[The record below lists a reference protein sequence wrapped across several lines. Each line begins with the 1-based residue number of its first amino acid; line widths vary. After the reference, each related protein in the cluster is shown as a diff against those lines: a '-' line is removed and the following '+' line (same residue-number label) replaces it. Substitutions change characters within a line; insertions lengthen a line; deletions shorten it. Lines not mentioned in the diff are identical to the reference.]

1 MDNII
6 DMNEIL
12 NEIKYQL
19 QSLHY
24 EVIDLDDF
32 ANAIEEIYWEF
43 KVNSKPNLKS
53 KSNAPK

>member
-1 MDNII
+1 
-6 DMNEIL
+6 MNEIL

-19 QSLHY
+19 ESLHY
-24 EVIDLDDF
+24 EVIDKDDF

-53 KSNAPK
+53 KSNEIR

>member
-1 MDNII
+1 
-6 DMNEIL
+6 MNEIL

-19 QSLHY
+19 ESLHY

-53 KSNAPK
+53 KSNALK